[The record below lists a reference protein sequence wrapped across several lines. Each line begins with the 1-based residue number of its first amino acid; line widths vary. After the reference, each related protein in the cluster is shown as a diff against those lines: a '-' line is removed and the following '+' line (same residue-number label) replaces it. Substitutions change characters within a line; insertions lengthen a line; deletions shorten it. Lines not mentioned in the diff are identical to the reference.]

1 MQTCCGR
8 VPRHREGTLR
18 LLGVPQTDGY
28 LAYVTLLNA
37 RDGGI
42 NGVPVIGE
50 GCETAYDVPRGVG
63 PNLAKDDCSAK

>member
-1 MQTCCGR
+1 
-8 VPRHREGTLR
+8 
-18 LLGVPQTDGY
+18 LGVPQTDGY